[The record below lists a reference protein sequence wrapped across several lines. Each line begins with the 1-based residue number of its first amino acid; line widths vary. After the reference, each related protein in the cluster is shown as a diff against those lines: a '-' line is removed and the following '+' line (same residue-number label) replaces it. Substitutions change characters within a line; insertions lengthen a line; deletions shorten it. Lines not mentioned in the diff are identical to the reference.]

1 MKKILKNIIIIL
13 TLLTLISCSKAN
25 TNNGLSNTEIKEIK
39 ETIDLVLSYENGY
52 DDEMKKYITEDNFYI
67 VNYVEFYSLY
77 LGELTMKEY
86 NSEIINIEK
95 NDENNLI
102 KVYMKLDMLVE
113 SKEVHHHEEGEENY
127 DHDEELRDEAV
138 GEKVPVEVIVKL
150 ENGVYVIKGFTEYE
164 NLEKAKELNEGFK

>member
-1 MKKILKNIIIIL
+1 MKRFFKSIIIIL
-13 TLLTLISCSKAN
+13 TLLTLISCSKTN

-39 ETIDLVLSYENGY
+39 EIIDLVLSYENGY
-52 DDEMKKYITEDNFYI
+52 DDEIKKYITEDNFYI

-77 LGELTMKEY
+77 LGELTMEKY

-102 KVYMKLDMLVE
+102 KVYMTLDMVAA
-113 SKEVHHHEEGEENY
+113 SKEAHHHEEGEDNH
-127 DHDEELRDEAV
+127 DHDEELRDEAI